1 MDIRP
6 HVFLDSAAAIPL
18 YRQLAESLRTA
29 IHSGALTAGTRLP
42 ATRELA
48 GQLGLNRTTISAAYA
63 ILEQAGLLEGL
74 VGRGSFVARGESPVR
89 ADFDWDAVLTPLES
103 LHAQPVDDTV
113 NFANSRPDEQCF
125 PMAEFRR
132 LSKEVIDGPQAAEI
146 LQLGSPYGY
155 APLRR
160 YLLAENA
167 DAGIARPSDDLIIT
181 NGCQQAL
188 DLLGRILIEDGTP
201 VLVEDPVYH
210 GLLRVLGRA
219 GAHVIP
225 VPVSTEAGLN
235 VNTLETLVAQHRP
248 RLLVIT
254 PDFQNPTGTTL
265 NLEQRKRVIAV
276 AQRFG
281 LVIVETNIYRKLRY
295 CGTAQ
300 PSLKEL
306 DQTGNVISIG
316 SYSKVAFPGLR
327 TGWVIA
333 PRPVIARLAEAKQTS
348 DLHSDQL
355 SQGVLLRFA
364 ESGELDRHLAETRRA
379 GAKRLAAALD
389 SCEQH
394 LPSGSR
400 FSQPEGGMNLW
411 VELPAPLVAQDLLN
425 AARECGVSFL
435 PGPYFSSKGGHR
447 RALRLSFGGLSPE
460 RITRGIAM
468 LGVAAS
474 EQLRA
479 RSAAALEPAA
489 ALV

>member
-1 MDIRP
+1 MDILS
-6 HVFLDSAAAIPL
+6 HVSLDNAAATPL
-18 YRQLAESLRTA
+18 YRQLAENLRTA

-63 ILEQAGLLEGL
+63 ILEQAGLLQGL
-74 VGRGSFVARGESPVR
+74 VGRGSFVARSEVPVR
-89 ADFDWDAVLTPLES
+89 VNFDWDTVLAPLES
-103 LHAQPVDDTV
+103 LHLPPADETV

-146 LQLGSPYGY
+146 LQLGSPYGF

-167 DAGIARPSDDLIIT
+167 AAGLARPGDDLIIT

-188 DLLGRILIEDGTP
+188 DLLGRILIEHGTP

-210 GLLRVLGRA
+210 GLLRVVTRA

-225 VPVSTEAGLN
+225 MPVSTDTGLN
-235 VNTLETLVAQHRP
+235 VNALEALVAQHRP

-265 NLEQRKRVIAV
+265 NLEQRRRVVAV

-281 LVIVETNIYRKLRY
+281 VIIIETNIYRKLRY
-295 CGTAQ
+295 RGISQ

-306 DQTGNVISIG
+306 DETGNVISVG

-333 PRPVIARLAEAKQTS
+333 PRPVVARLAEAKQTS

-364 ESGELDRHLAETRRA
+364 ESGELDRHLAQTRRV
-379 GAKRLAAALD
+379 GAERLAAALD
-389 SCEQH
+389 ACERH
-394 LPSGSR
+394 LPPGSR
-400 FSQPEGGMNLW
+400 FSRPEGGMNLW
-411 VELPAPLVAQDLLN
+411 VELPSPLVAQDLLN
-425 AARECGVSFL
+425 AAREAGVSFL
-435 PGPYFSSKGGHR
+435 PGPYFSSRGNHR

-460 RITRGIAM
+460 KITRGIAM
-468 LGVAAS
+468 LGAAAG
-474 EQLRA
+474 EQLKQ